1 MVDFDPQ
8 KSGIGLENTY
18 NWTSLDI
25 STVGW
30 PDPMQIT
37 TFFPQAYRR
46 FCHMID
52 RKRSYLLTGRLKA
65 DWGTLTLTVE
75 KAERIIAD

>member
-1 MVDFDPQ
+1 
-8 KSGIGLENTY
+8 
-18 NWTSLDI
+18 
-25 STVGW
+25 
-30 PDPMQIT
+30 
-37 TFFPQAYRR
+37 
-46 FCHMID
+46 MID